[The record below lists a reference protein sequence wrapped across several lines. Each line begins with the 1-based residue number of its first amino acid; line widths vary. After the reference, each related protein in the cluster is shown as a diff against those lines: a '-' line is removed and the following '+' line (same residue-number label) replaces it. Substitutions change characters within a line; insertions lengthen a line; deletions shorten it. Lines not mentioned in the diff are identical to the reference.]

1 MANNNGYVIASLTP
15 GWIKKRVPDNYADD
29 VLKDLIMFYVIN
41 TPCDDLS
48 SSGIKLTEYG
58 WGKDVWKND
67 RLKNYLF
74 SIAGLERNSSFAV
87 ASKTDEMKA
96 ICEKTSLKKD
106 FHKNRGKER
115 IAIYKGR
122 YNEFLSI
129 CYHIRN
135 AFAHGRLAMYGYK
148 NGSDIVCALEDG
160 VKKKGKFEV
169 RSRMILKKSTL
180 KKWMEILKSG
190 RYPDMKDTKK

>member
-87 ASKTDEMKA
+87 ASKTDEMKL
-96 ICEKTSLKKD
+96 SVRRHHLKKI
-106 FHKNRGKER
+106 FIKTEAKNEL
-115 IAIYKGR
+115 
-122 YNEFLSI
+122 LSI
-129 CYHIRN
+129 R
-135 AFAHGRLAMYGYK
+135 
-148 NGSDIVCALEDG
+148 G
-160 VKKKGKFEV
+160 VIMNF
-169 RSRMILKKSTL
+169 
-180 KKWMEILKSG
+180 
-190 RYPDMKDTKK
+190 

>member
-148 NGSDIVCALEDG
+148 NGSDIVFALE
-160 VKKKGKFEV
+160 KENLKFV
-169 RSRMILKKSTL
+169 LV
-180 KKWMEILKSG
+180 
-190 RYPDMKDTKK
+190 

>member
-96 ICEKTSLKKD
+96 ICE
-106 FHKNRGKER
+106 
-115 IAIYKGR
+115 GR

-148 NGSDIVCALEDG
+148 NGSDIVFALEDG

-169 RSRMILKKSTL
+169 RSCMILKKSTL